1 MDDQTVAGLAHY
13 AWNFD
18 HVTVCG
24 PTAAGDDQHLV
35 EVPTAI
41 HGTTIS
47 LHALPSAYGLV
58 DYAKQRRRVRKVLTD
73 LAAAHDIVVGA
84 IGGLIGDWPTDLAW
98 VCEQSAQPH
107 AVWFD
112 RIEWDVM
119 SHDAVGS
126 GARRRARRT
135 IEVAVM
141 KRRDRA
147 VTKRADVMIAQGAE
161 TFDSLSDYSRRPI
174 LVFDSHVQPHD
185 LVTDAQLA
193 VKTASL
199 VGEPIAIVYAGRVD
213 AMKGPLE
220 WVRALH
226 VARSEGARFHARW
239 FGDGDLLQAA
249 RNLVGE
255 LRLTDCVEFV
265 GEVSHRDVLAYM
277 REAAVMLCCH
287 QTKESPR
294 CIVEAAASGCAIVG
308 YNSPYIRGVLGNTQV
323 GPQRGNWRELGAL
336 LTAALADAGALEAAM
351 RANADRGRSFTESAV
366 YRHRAA
372 SMAAVANRRYRN
384 DRAVHALDPRFV

>member
-1 MDDQTVAGLAHY
+1 MDEQTVAGLAHY

-24 PTAAGDDQHLV
+24 PAAIGEQRNLA
-35 EVPTAI
+35 EVPATI
-41 HGTTIS
+41 HGTSVS
-47 LHALPSAYGLV
+47 LRALPSAYGV
-58 DYAKQRRRVRKVLTD
+58 TDYLRQRRAVRRT
-73 LAAAHDIVVGA
+73 LAELASDHDVVVGA

-98 VCEQSAQPH
+98 VCEQAAVPH

-119 SHDAVGS
+119 SHDAVG
-126 GARRRARRT
+126 GGIRRKARRRV
-135 IEVAVM
+135 EVALM
-141 KRRDRA
+141 KRRDKA
-147 VTKRADVMIAQGAE
+147 VTKQADVMIAQGAE

-185 LVTDAQLA
+185 LVTNEQLA
-193 VKTASL
+193 AKSAALS
-199 VGEPIAIVYAGRVD
+199 ESAIPIVYAGRVD

-226 VARSEGARFHARW
+226 VARNGGAGFHAQW
-239 FGDGDLLQAA
+239 FGDGDLLHAA
-249 RNLVGE
+249 RNLVRE
-255 LRLTDCVEFV
+255 LDLTDCVEFV
-265 GEVSHRDVLAYM
+265 GEVPHRDVLAHL
-277 REAAVMLCCH
+277 RKAAVMLCCH

-308 YNSPYIRGVLGNTQV
+308 YNSPYVRGVLGNTQV
-323 GPQRGNWRELGAL
+323 GPQRGNWSELGSL
-336 LTAALADAGALEAAM
+336 LAATIADSSALEATM
-351 RANADRGRSFTESAV
+351 RANAERGRSFTESAV

>member
-1 MDDQTVAGLAHY
+1 MDEQTVAGLAHY

-18 HVTVCG
+18 HVTICG
-24 PTAAGDDQHLV
+24 PAAIDHDQHLV
-35 EVPTAI
+35 EVPTSI
-41 HGTTIS
+41 HGTTVS
-47 LHALPSAYGLV
+47 LYTLPSAYGLF
-58 DYAKQRRRVRKVLTD
+58 DYARQRRGVRKLLTD
-73 LAAAHDIVVGA
+73 LVADHDIAVGA

-98 VCEQSAQPH
+98 VCEQTAAPH

-119 SHDAVGS
+119 RHDAVGS

-135 IEVAVM
+135 VEVALM
-141 KRRDRA
+141 KRRDKA
-147 VTKRADVMIAQGAE
+147 VTKRAEVMIAQGAE

-185 LVTDAQLA
+185 LVTNERMVA
-193 VKTASL
+193 KTAAL
-199 VGEPIAIVYAGRVD
+199 VDEPIPIVYAGRVD

-226 VARSEGARFHARW
+226 VARVAGARFHARW
-239 FGDGDLLQAA
+239 FGDGDLLYAA
-249 RNLVGE
+249 RNLVCE
-255 LRLTDCVEFV
+255 LNLTDCVEFV
-265 GEVSHRDVLAYM
+265 GEFSHRDVLAHM
-277 REAAVMLCCH
+277 RKAAVMLCCH

-323 GPQRGNWRELGAL
+323 GPQRGNWRELGMI
-336 LTAALADAGALEAAM
+336 LTSALADASALEASM